1 MRCSAALGDLICS
14 SALLLP
20 YTVAAD
26 SQLQSGTH
34 GPSSVSAHVR
44 FRVIIPTMLS
54 LDMADSSRAPGTQTV
69 AVVSNSHN
77 VALGATVG
85 TSALSMGHVIL
96 SAAARRTIAQDAS
109 CAVQRARSATDSTA
123 VQAVSAPAE
132 RVICTVSMP

>member
-1 MRCSAALGDLICS
+1 MRCSPALGGLICS

-26 SQLQSGTH
+26 SQLRSGTR

-54 LDMADSSRAPGTQTV
+54 LEMVDSPRATGTQTV
-69 AVVSNSHN
+69 SIVSNSRN

-96 SAAARRTIAQDAS
+96 SAAARRTIAQDAP
-109 CAVQRARSATDSTA
+109 CVAQRAPGAAGSEAA
-123 VQAVSAPAE
+123 HVNSAPVE